1 MNPFVSKNR
10 DTDRENTC
18 LDTKGEKGGGLDWD

>member
-10 DTDRENTC
+10 DTDLENT
-18 LDTKGEKGGGLDWD
+18 LDTKGERGGGLDWD